1 MLLLRVWLTKPV
13 FGHCD
18 ARTHPQ
24 RTNIST
30 TYEST
35 QTNPNKNA
43 FANRTNI
50 NAHTITYTPKSRQP
64 SRDAMRSARPQ
75 SHIIAY
81 IYIYDGRGC
90 LVRLCQEAIKRG
102 GSEPAG
108 LVNRQI
114 PRFELSCSVRVGLT
128 TKKLNSLIRRTAALF
143 FESAVQLYV
152 LTRKKIKH

>member
-1 MLLLRVWLTKPV
+1 MHGHIHSELTSPPHTNRHKPILTKT
-13 FGHCD
+13 
-18 ARTHPQ
+18 RSQTEQTSTHIQ
-24 RTNIST
+24 LHIHR
-30 TYEST
+30 
-35 QTNPNKNA
+35 
-43 FANRTNI
+43 
-50 NAHTITYTPKSRQP
+50 SRG
-64 SRDAMRSARPQ
+64 SLAAMRCAARGHNLT
-75 SHIIAY
+75 STHIY

-152 LTRKKIKH
+152 LTRKKN